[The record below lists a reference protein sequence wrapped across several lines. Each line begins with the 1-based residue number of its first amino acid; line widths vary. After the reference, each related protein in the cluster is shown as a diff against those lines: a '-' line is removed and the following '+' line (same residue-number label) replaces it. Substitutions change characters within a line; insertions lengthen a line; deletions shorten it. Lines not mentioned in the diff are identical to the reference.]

1 MRPLPLIAL
10 LLLAATATA
19 QPTRYVT
26 DSLKLD
32 ARSGPG
38 LDNRIVRMV
47 ESGTPIEVLD
57 EREGWSQ
64 VRLPG
69 GEEAWI
75 LSRFLMDD
83 PAARD
88 RLSRSEAALADARR
102 QAEEAAAQMQ
112 AVVAEN
118 ERLRE
123 AGSELER
130 EVESLAGELSDLQR
144 TAGAAVAMRDENR
157 ALKARSAELEERYR
171 ILESENER
179 LADARN
185 RDWFLA
191 GAGVLAGGILLGL
204 IIPKLRLRRRGS
216 WGGLGARAGPHGRPA
231 REPSRTS
238 GWTTTGCRC
247 RQCSPIRPTATSATS
262 RWSRCA
268 SPTATAPRDSAT
280 RTRWAGSA
288 AERSRACCA
297 TTSRRC

>member
-1 MRPLPLIAL
+1 MRPLSIIAL
-10 LLLAATATA
+10 LLLAAAATA

-57 EREGWSQ
+57 ESEGWSQ

-102 QAEEAAAQMQ
+102 QAEEAASQMQ

-118 ERLRE
+118 ERLRD
-123 AGSELER
+123 AGAELER

-204 IIPKLRLRRRGS
+204 IIPKLRLRRRRS
-216 WGGLGARAGPHGRPA
+216 WSEL
-231 REPSRTS
+231 
-238 GWTTTGCRC
+238 
-247 RQCSPIRPTATSATS
+247 
-262 RWSRCA
+262 
-268 SPTATAPRDSAT
+268 
-280 RTRWAGSA
+280 
-288 AERSRACCA
+288 
-297 TTSRRC
+297 